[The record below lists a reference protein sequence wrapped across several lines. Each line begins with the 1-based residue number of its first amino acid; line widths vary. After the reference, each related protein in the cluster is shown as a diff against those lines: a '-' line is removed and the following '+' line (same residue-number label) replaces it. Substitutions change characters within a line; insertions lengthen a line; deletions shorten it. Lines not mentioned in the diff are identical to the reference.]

1 MMPNT
6 LIKGIQDKL
15 WISYTDY
22 DGELEID
29 SIYIDSDKER
39 TNLFDYLSADVL
51 EKADVSMRE
60 DYAELQAEFS
70 HDRYKCARYY
80 DDQTGW
86 YR

>member
-22 DGELEID
+22 DGELEIE
-29 SIYIDSDKER
+29 SIYVDSDKER
-39 TNLFDYLSADVL
+39 TNIFDYLSADVL
-51 EKADVSMRE
+51 EKADVSMRK
-60 DYAELQAEFS
+60 DWAELQAEFS
-70 HDRYKCARYY
+70 HERYKCARYY

>member
-1 MMPNT
+1 MPNC
-6 LIKGIQDKL
+6 LINGIQDKL

-22 DGELEID
+22 DGDPEIN
-29 SIYIDSDKER
+29 SIYVGSDNER
-39 TNLFDYLSADVL
+39 TNIYDYLSADVL
-51 EKADVSMRE
+51 EKANSSMRE

-70 HDRYKCARYY
+70 HERYKCARYY

>member
-22 DGELEID
+22 DGELEIE
-29 SIYIDSDKER
+29 SIYVDSDKER
-39 TNLFDYLSADVL
+39 TNIFDYLSDDVL
-51 EKADVSMRE
+51 EKADSSMRE

-70 HDRYKCARYY
+70 HERYKCARYY

-86 YR
+86 YG

>member
-15 WISYTDY
+15 WIAYTVY
-22 DGELEID
+22 YCEPGID
-29 SIYIDSDKER
+29 SIYVDSDKER
-39 TNLFDYLSADVL
+39 TNIYDYLSADVL
-51 EKADVSMRE
+51 KKADLSMRE

-70 HDRYKCARYY
+70 HERYKCARYY